1 MSFSNYKNFEIY
13 KGKSIL
19 AVDYGTKV
27 TGLAQFC
34 PGREPFPSP
43 FGKIIYKSDE
53 QVVAEIQQIVD
64 DEVIDIIVLG
74 LPTYEDGNQSEMTK
88 RVKAFGLILETN
100 IKNIQLKYQDETYS
114 TYSAKERMMNS
125 PQYNFQVDPKKLDA
139 VAASI
144 ILEDFIRQDK

>member
-1 MSFSNYKNFEIY
+1 MSFFNYKNFELY

-43 FGKIIYKSDE
+43 FGRIIYKSDE
-53 QVVAEIQQIVD
+53 QVVQEIKQIVD

-74 LPTYEDGNQSEMTK
+74 LPSYEDGNESEMTK
-88 RVKAFGLILETN
+88 KVKAFGVILETQ
-100 IKNIQLKYQDETYS
+100 IKDIELNYQDETYS
-114 TYSAKERMMNS
+114 TYSAKERMMSS
-125 PQYNFQVDPKKLDA
+125 PQYNFQVDAKKLDA